1 MELKNIISET
11 LNEIEK
17 MAKTIDNGF
26 NTAQKT
32 PSFFKTPPH
41 LQNTPNPK
49 NANAPL
55 ESKNAAKIETQEK
68 ITEEKEEELKEIITE
83 EIVQEKITEEKEEEL
98 KEIITEEIVQEKI
111 TEEKEEE
118 SKEIITEEI
127 TPKTPT
133 QETPT
138 QVLIP
143 NERVFLKGLLERT
156 LVLFKGMQALE
167 EKEVLKR
174 LDLVARFLQYQLSV
188 LEKRLESLERE
199 NTE

>member
-1 MELKNIISET
+1 MAGRMELKNIISET
-11 LNEIEK
+11 LSEIEK
-17 MAKTIDNGF
+17 MAKTIDNNF
-26 NTAQKT
+26 DAAQKT
-32 PSFFKTPPH
+32 PSFFKTPPY

-55 ESKNAAKIETQEK
+55 EPKNATKNAAKIETQEK
-68 ITEEKEEELKEIITE
+68 ITEEKEEEIPEIITE
-83 EIVQEKITEEKEEEL
+83 EI
-98 KEIITEEIVQEKI
+98 
-111 TEEKEEE
+111 
-118 SKEIITEEI
+118 
-127 TPKTPT
+127 T

-143 NERVFLKGLLERT
+143 NERVFLKNLLERT
-156 LVLFKGMQALE
+156 LVLFKGIQALE
-167 EKEVLKR
+167 EKEAMER

>member
-1 MELKNIISET
+1 MAGRMELKNIISET

-17 MAKTIDNGF
+17 MAKTIDDGF

-32 PSFFKTPPH
+32 PSFFKTPPY

-49 NANAPL
+49 NANTPL

-68 ITEEKEEELKEIITE
+68 ITEEKEEE
-83 EIVQEKITEEKEEEL
+83 VP
-98 KEIITEEIVQEKI
+98 
-111 TEEKEEE
+111 
-118 SKEIITEEI
+118 EIITEEI
-127 TPKTPT
+127 T
-133 QETPT
+133 QENPT
-138 QVLIP
+138 QVLIS
-143 NERVFLKGLLERT
+143 NERVFLKNLLERT
-156 LVLFKGMQALE
+156 LVLLKGMQALE
-167 EKEVLKR
+167 EKEAMKR

>member
-17 MAKTIDNGF
+17 MAKTIDDGF
-26 NTAQKT
+26 DRAQKT

-55 ESKNAAKIETQEK
+55 EPKNIAKIETQEK
-68 ITEEKEEELKEIITE
+68 ITK
-83 EIVQEKITEEKEEEL
+83 
-98 KEIITEEIVQEKI
+98 
-111 TEEKEEE
+111 EKEEE

-138 QVLIP
+138 QETPTQKTPTQKTPTQAPIP

-167 EKEVLKR
+167 EKEALKR
-174 LDLVARFLQYQLSV
+174 LDLVARFLQYQLSA

>member
-17 MAKTIDNGF
+17 MAKTIDDGF
-26 NTAQKT
+26 NTVQKT

-68 ITEEKEEELKEIITE
+68 ITEEKEEE
-83 EIVQEKITEEKEEEL
+83 
-98 KEIITEEIVQEKI
+98 
-111 TEEKEEE
+111 

-138 QVLIP
+138 QALIP
-143 NERVFLKGLLERT
+143 NERVFLKNLLERT
-156 LVLFKGMQALE
+156 LVLLKGMQALE
-167 EKEVLKR
+167 EKEAMKR
-174 LDLVARFLQYQLSV
+174 LDLVARFLQYQLSA

>member
-1 MELKNIISET
+1 MAGRMELKNIISET
-11 LNEIEK
+11 LSEIEK
-17 MAKTIDNGF
+17 MAKTIDDGF

-55 ESKNAAKIETQEK
+55 EPKNAAKIETQEK

-83 EIVQEKITEEKEEEL
+83 EI
-98 KEIITEEIVQEKI
+98 
-111 TEEKEEE
+111 
-118 SKEIITEEI
+118 

-138 QVLIP
+138 QALIP

-167 EKEVLKR
+167 EKEALKR
-174 LDLVARFLQYQLSV
+174 LDLVARFLQYQLSA

>member
-26 NTAQKT
+26 NTVQKT

-49 NANAPL
+49 NANTPL
-55 ESKNAAKIETQEK
+55 EPKNAAKIETQEK
-68 ITEEKEEELKEIITE
+68 ITEEKEEEVPEIITE
-83 EIVQEKITEEKEEEL
+83 EIA
-98 KEIITEEIVQEKI
+98 
-111 TEEKEEE
+111 
-118 SKEIITEEI
+118 
-127 TPKTPT
+127 

-138 QVLIP
+138 QALIP

-156 LVLFKGMQALE
+156 LVLLKGMQALE
-167 EKEVLKR
+167 EKEALKR
-174 LDLVARFLQYQLSV
+174 LDLVARFLQYQLSA

>member
-11 LNEIEK
+11 LSEIEK
-17 MAKTIDNGF
+17 MAKTIDDGF

-32 PSFFKTPPH
+32 PSFFKTPPN

-49 NANAPL
+49 NANTPL

-68 ITEEKEEELKEIITE
+68 ITEEKEETPEIIIE
-83 EIVQEKITEEKEEEL
+83 EIA
-98 KEIITEEIVQEKI
+98 
-111 TEEKEEE
+111 
-118 SKEIITEEI
+118 
-127 TPKTPT
+127 

-143 NERVFLKGLLERT
+143 NERVFLKNLLERT
-156 LVLFKGMQALE
+156 LVLLKGMQALE
-167 EKEVLKR
+167 EKEAMKR
-174 LDLVARFLQYQLSV
+174 LDLVARFLQYQLSA

>member
-1 MELKNIISET
+1 MAGRMELKNIISET

-26 NTAQKT
+26 NTVQKT

-55 ESKNAAKIETQEK
+55 EPKNAAKIETQEK
-68 ITEEKEEELKEIITE
+68 ITEEKEEELKEII
-83 EIVQEKITEEKEEEL
+83 I
-98 KEIITEEIVQEKI
+98 
-111 TEEKEEE
+111 
-118 SKEIITEEI
+118 EEI

-138 QVLIP
+138 QALIP

-167 EKEVLKR
+167 EKEALKR
-174 LDLVARFLQYQLSV
+174 LDLVERFLQYQLSA

>member
-1 MELKNIISET
+1 MAGRMELKNIISET

-17 MAKTIDNGF
+17 MAKTIDDGF
-26 NTAQKT
+26 NTVQKT
-32 PSFFKTPPH
+32 PSFFKTPPN

-55 ESKNAAKIETQEK
+55 EPKNAAKNATKIETQEK
-68 ITEEKEEELKEIITE
+68 ITEEN
-83 EIVQEKITEEKEEEL
+83 TEEKEEEA
-98 KEIITEEIVQEKI
+98 
-111 TEEKEEE
+111 
-118 SKEIITEEI
+118 KEIITEEI
-127 TPKTPT
+127 T

-138 QVLIP
+138 QAPIL
-143 NERVFLKGLLERT
+143 NERVFLKSLLERT

-167 EKEVLKR
+167 EKEAMKR
-174 LDLVARFLQYQLSV
+174 LDLVVRFLQYQLSV

>member
-11 LNEIEK
+11 LSEIEK
-17 MAKTIDNGF
+17 MAKTIDDGF

-49 NANAPL
+49 NANASL
-55 ESKNAAKIETQEK
+55 EPKNAVKIETQEK

-83 EIVQEKITEEKEEEL
+83 EITQ
-98 KEIITEEIVQEKI
+98 
-111 TEEKEEE
+111 
-118 SKEIITEEI
+118 
-127 TPKTPT
+127 KTPT
-133 QETPT
+133 QA
-138 QVLIP
+138 LIP
-143 NERVFLKGLLERT
+143 NERIFLKGLLERT

-167 EKEVLKR
+167 EKEALKR
-174 LDLVARFLQYQLSV
+174 LDLVARFLQYQLSA

>member
-17 MAKTIDNGF
+17 MAKTIDDGF

-32 PSFFKTPPH
+32 PSFFKTPPN

-49 NANAPL
+49 NANTPL

-68 ITEEKEEELKEIITE
+68 ITEEKEEE
-83 EIVQEKITEEKEEEL
+83 KEEE
-98 KEIITEEIVQEKI
+98 TP
-111 TEEKEEE
+111 
-118 SKEIITEEI
+118 EIITEEI
-127 TPKTPT
+127 TP
-133 QETPT
+133 QTPT
-138 QVLIP
+138 QVLIS
-143 NERVFLKGLLERT
+143 NERVFLKNLLERT
-156 LVLFKGMQALE
+156 LVLFQGMQALE

-199 NTE
+199 NTK

>member
-1 MELKNIISET
+1 MAGRMELKNIISET

-17 MAKTIDNGF
+17 MAKTIDDGF
-26 NTAQKT
+26 DTAQKT
-32 PSFFKTPPH
+32 PSFFKTPSH
-41 LQNTPNPK
+41 LQNTPK

-55 ESKNAAKIETQEK
+55 EPKNAAKIETQEK

-83 EIVQEKITEEKEEEL
+83 EI
-98 KEIITEEIVQEKI
+98 
-111 TEEKEEE
+111 
-118 SKEIITEEI
+118 
-127 TPKTPT
+127 TPKNPT

-138 QVLIP
+138 QALIP
-143 NERVFLKGLLERT
+143 NEQVFLKGLLERT

-167 EKEVLKR
+167 EKEALKR
-174 LDLVARFLQYQLSV
+174 LDLVARFLQYQLSA

>member
-1 MELKNIISET
+1 MVGRMELKNIISET

-17 MAKTIDNGF
+17 MAKTIDDGF
-26 NTAQKT
+26 DTAQKT

-41 LQNTPNPK
+41 LQNTPK

-68 ITEEKEEELKEIITE
+68 ITEEKEEEMPEIITE
-83 EIVQEKITEEKEEEL
+83 EIA
-98 KEIITEEIVQEKI
+98 
-111 TEEKEEE
+111 
-118 SKEIITEEI
+118 
-127 TPKTPT
+127 

-138 QVLIP
+138 QALIP

-167 EKEVLKR
+167 EKEAMKR

>member
-26 NTAQKT
+26 DTAQKT
-32 PSFFKTPPH
+32 LSFFKTPPH

-49 NANAPL
+49 NANTPL
-55 ESKNAAKIETQEK
+55 EPKNATKIET
-68 ITEEKEEELKEIITE
+68 
-83 EIVQEKITEEKEEEL
+83 
-98 KEIITEEIVQEKI
+98 QEKI

-127 TPKTPT
+127 AQENPT
-133 QETPT
+133 QA
-138 QVLIP
+138 LIP

-167 EKEVLKR
+167 EKEAMKR
-174 LDLVARFLQYQLSV
+174 LDLVARFLQYQLSA

>member
-17 MAKTIDNGF
+17 MAKTIDNNF
-26 NTAQKT
+26 DAVQKT

-49 NANAPL
+49 NANTPL
-55 ESKNAAKIETQEK
+55 EPKNAAKIETQEK
-68 ITEEKEEELKEIITE
+68 ITEENTEEKEEVPEIITE
-83 EIVQEKITEEKEEEL
+83 EIA
-98 KEIITEEIVQEKI
+98 
-111 TEEKEEE
+111 
-118 SKEIITEEI
+118 
-127 TPKTPT
+127 

-138 QVLIP
+138 QAPIS
-143 NERVFLKGLLERT
+143 NERVFLKSLLERT
-156 LVLFKGMQALE
+156 LVLLKGMQALE
-167 EKEVLKR
+167 EKEAMKR
-174 LDLVARFLQYQLSV
+174 LDLVARFLQYQLSA

>member
-17 MAKTIDNGF
+17 MAKTIDDGF

-55 ESKNAAKIETQEK
+55 EPKNATKIETQEK
-68 ITEEKEEELKEIITE
+68 ITEEK
-83 EIVQEKITEEKEEEL
+83 
-98 KEIITEEIVQEKI
+98 
-111 TEEKEEE
+111 EE

-127 TPKTPT
+127 TPKTHTQENPT
-133 QETPT
+133 QA
-138 QVLIP
+138 LIP
-143 NERVFLKGLLERT
+143 NERAFLKGLLERT

-167 EKEVLKR
+167 EKEAMKR
-174 LDLVARFLQYQLSV
+174 LDLVARFLQYQLSA

>member
-11 LNEIEK
+11 LSEIEK
-17 MAKTIDNGF
+17 MAKTIDDDF
-26 NTAQKT
+26 DRAQKT

-49 NANAPL
+49 NANTPL
-55 ESKNAAKIETQEK
+55 EPKNVAKIET
-68 ITEEKEEELKEIITE
+68 
-83 EIVQEKITEEKEEEL
+83 
-98 KEIITEEIVQEKI
+98 QEKI

-127 TPKTPT
+127 AQENPT
-133 QETPT
+133 QA
-138 QVLIP
+138 LIP

-167 EKEVLKR
+167 EKEALKR
-174 LDLVARFLQYQLSV
+174 LDLVERFLQYQLSA

>member
-1 MELKNIISET
+1 MAGRMELKNIISET

-26 NTAQKT
+26 DTAQKT

-55 ESKNAAKIETQEK
+55 EPKNAAKIETQEK
-68 ITEEKEEELKEIITE
+68 ITEEKEEVL
-83 EIVQEKITEEKEEEL
+83 
-98 KEIITEEIVQEKI
+98 
-111 TEEKEEE
+111 
-118 SKEIITEEI
+118 KEIITEEI

-133 QETPT
+133 QENPT
-138 QVLIP
+138 QALIP

-167 EKEVLKR
+167 EKEALKR
-174 LDLVARFLQYQLSV
+174 LDLVARFLQYQLSA

>member
-41 LQNTPNPK
+41 LQNTQNPK

-55 ESKNAAKIETQEK
+55 EPKNAAKIETQEK

-83 EIVQEKITEEKEEEL
+83 EITQEN
-98 KEIITEEIVQEKI
+98 
-111 TEEKEEE
+111 
-118 SKEIITEEI
+118 
-127 TPKTPT
+127 PT
-133 QETPT
+133 QETPK
-138 QVLIP
+138 QAPIP

-167 EKEVLKR
+167 EKEALKR
-174 LDLVARFLQYQLSV
+174 LDLVARFLQYQLSA

>member
-1 MELKNIISET
+1 MAGRMELKNIISET

-17 MAKTIDNGF
+17 MAKTIDDGF

-32 PSFFKTPPH
+32 PSFFKTPSH

-49 NANAPL
+49 NANTPL

-68 ITEEKEEELKEIITE
+68 ITEEKEEEAPEIITE
-83 EIVQEKITEEKEEEL
+83 EI
-98 KEIITEEIVQEKI
+98 
-111 TEEKEEE
+111 
-118 SKEIITEEI
+118 
-127 TPKTPT
+127 T

-167 EKEVLKR
+167 EKEALKR
-174 LDLVARFLQYQLSV
+174 LDLVVRFLQYQLSA

>member
-17 MAKTIDNGF
+17 MAKTIDDGF
-26 NTAQKT
+26 NTVQKT

-41 LQNTPNPK
+41 LQNTTNSK

-55 ESKNAAKIETQEK
+55 EPKNAAKIETQEK

-83 EIVQEKITEEKEEEL
+83 EI
-98 KEIITEEIVQEKI
+98 
-111 TEEKEEE
+111 
-118 SKEIITEEI
+118 
-127 TPKTPT
+127 T

-167 EKEVLKR
+167 EKEALKR
-174 LDLVARFLQYQLSV
+174 LDLVVRFLQYQLSV

>member
-17 MAKTIDNGF
+17 MAKTIDDGF
-26 NTAQKT
+26 DSVQKT

-41 LQNTPNPK
+41 LQNTPKNANTPLEPK
-49 NANAPL
+49 NAT
-55 ESKNAAKIETQEK
+55 KIET
-68 ITEEKEEELKEIITE
+68 
-83 EIVQEKITEEKEEEL
+83 
-98 KEIITEEIVQEKI
+98 QEKI

-127 TPKTPT
+127 AQENPK
-133 QETPT
+133 QA
-138 QVLIP
+138 LIP

-167 EKEVLKR
+167 EKEAMKR

>member
-17 MAKTIDNGF
+17 MAKTIDDGF

-49 NANAPL
+49 NANTPL
-55 ESKNAAKIETQEK
+55 EPKNAAKIETQEK
-68 ITEEKEEELKEIITE
+68 ITEENTEEKEEEVPEIITE
-83 EIVQEKITEEKEEEL
+83 EIA
-98 KEIITEEIVQEKI
+98 
-111 TEEKEEE
+111 
-118 SKEIITEEI
+118 
-127 TPKTPT
+127 

-167 EKEVLKR
+167 EKEAMKR
-174 LDLVARFLQYQLSV
+174 LDLVVRFLQYQLSV

-199 NTE
+199 DTE

>member
-55 ESKNAAKIETQEK
+55 EPKNAAKIETQEK

-83 EIVQEKITEEKEEEL
+83 EI
-98 KEIITEEIVQEKI
+98 
-111 TEEKEEE
+111 
-118 SKEIITEEI
+118 
-127 TPKTPT
+127 T
-133 QETPT
+133 QENST
-138 QVLIP
+138 QAPIL

-167 EKEVLKR
+167 EKEALKR